1 MRRRSKLEGLGR
13 NNKSSINR
21 KLKLS
26 VFSANREDNTTRQ
39 TSFILSFKTRFSRKR
54 DFFRKKERKKEKMI
68 PRYVS
73 IVENPRLSSIYS
85 TFESSFLDRSTPT
98 NYRSTTS
105 YRAPGKKNV
114 TSSQFAFERGRE
126 LQPSSSSNRRPRRHL
141 WRGISRSVLKCFSM
155 HRCIYIY
162 IYTHYIGPHKRP
174 SRSQR
179 YSLLLLLLLVRMER
193 ASFLA
198 TIA

>member
-13 NNKSSINR
+13 NNKSSINW

-26 VFSANREDNTTRQ
+26 VFSANTEDNTTRQ

-85 TFESSFLDRSTPT
+85 TFESSLLDRSIPIIDRRSLIEHLGRRMSPRANLHSNVAA
-98 NYRSTTS
+98 NYNPPPPRIDDRDVIFGEG
-105 YRAPGKKNV
+105 YRD
-114 TSSQFAFERGRE
+114 
-126 LQPSSSSNRRPRRHL
+126 
-141 WRGISRSVLKCFSM
+141 
-155 HRCIYIY
+155 RC
-162 IYTHYIGPHKRP
+162 
-174 SRSQR
+174 
-179 YSLLLLLLLVRMER
+179 
-193 ASFLA
+193 
-198 TIA
+198 

>member
-68 PRYVS
+68 PRDTFPSWKIHDYPPFTQPS
-73 IVENPRLSSIYS
+73 NPLFS
-85 TFESSFLDRSTPT
+85 T
-98 NYRSTTS
+98 
-105 YRAPGKKNV
+105 G
-114 TSSQFAFERGRE
+114 Q
-126 LQPSSSSNRRPRRHL
+126 LQPIIDRRPLIEHLGRRM
-141 WRGISRSVLKCFSM
+141 S
-155 HRCIYIY
+155 
-162 IYTHYIGPHKRP
+162 P
-174 SRSQR
+174 
-179 YSLLLLLLLVRMER
+179 R
-193 ASFLA
+193 ANLHSNVAANYNPPPPRIDDRDVIFGYRDQC
-198 TIA
+198 